1 MSGAYRRELDAQ
13 RGVVLYV
20 EFRTDRRQVVDYAVI
35 LTVEGAGG
43 RQTIRSYDGS
53 HGVNEMH
60 RHSADGG
67 KQPAEIFH
75 HGTLGEGMR
84 AAIAACEAGYE
95 EMIEGWQ
102 R

>member
-1 MSGAYRRELDAQ
+1 MTGAYERELDAQ

-20 EFRTDRRQVVDYAVI
+20 DFRTERRQVVDYAVI
-35 LTVEGAGG
+35 LTVEREGG
-43 RQTIRSYDGS
+43 RQSVRSYDGS

-60 RHSADGG
+60 RHSAAGG

-75 HGTLGEGMR
+75 HGTLAEAMR